1 MAEKWANASGDPS
14 SGVRNP
20 KPFVSLNEL
29 TTPVFLE
36 ATLVLHLSENAEG
49 ENAETVL
56 EDGAARIAARSTAKV
71 FMVEY

>member
-29 TTPVFLE
+29 TTPIVLE
-36 ATLVLHLSENAEG
+36 ATLVLYLSENAEG
-49 ENAETVL
+49 ENAETML
-56 EDGAARIAARSTAKV
+56 EDARIAARSTAKV
-71 FMVEY
+71 FMVE